1 MTCEQCNKSV
11 TRLSG
16 MVRSILINGFEVLI
30 RVRRHA
36 PGNAHLC
43 DDCVD
48 RLVRSSLDQIQL
60 DQITRATRASEER
73 ERPSISRL

>member
-16 MVRSILINGFEVLI
+16 MVRSVLINGFEVVI
-30 RVRRHA
+30 KVRRHA
-36 PGNAHLC
+36 PGNANLC

-48 RLVRSSLDQIQL
+48 QLVRLSIDQIQL
-60 DQITRATRASEER
+60 DQIARATRASEER
-73 ERPSISRL
+73 ERPPISRL